1 MAEVQHSQIRSKLLE
16 LIAPLVDKSDI
27 PAKSAADREAHI
39 LSRSMAAAAIKML
52 AEVDDA
58 TAVGAIVDGGK
69 DNGIDAIHYDPQ
81 SKTLF
86 LVQSKWSNSHS
97 SSIESAGILKFIQ
110 GVQDLVSLKKGRF
123 NEKIQKRWNLIEDAL
138 KKLTSVRLVV
148 AYPGSGKIDPDIQD
162 KIDDFVK
169 SQNDT
174 SELFFFFPITQREL
188 VQHFVHEA
196 APPQI
201 NLTIRLTHY
210 GLVESPLRAV
220 YGQVSAADV
229 AEWYGSHGNH
239 LFAGN
244 IRNFLGSSEVN
255 GAIAETLKGEANYFW
270 YYNN

>member
-1 MAEVQHSQIRSKLLE
+1 MTLQLSVRLWMEEKITELTLFIMTLKAKLSFLF
-16 LIAPLVDKSDI
+16 
-27 PAKSAADREAHI
+27 
-39 LSRSMAAAAIKML
+39 SRS
-52 AEVDDA
+52 
-58 TAVGAIVDGGK
+58 GAIRT
-69 DNGIDAIHYDPQ
+69 Q
-81 SKTLF
+81 
-86 LVQSKWSNSHS
+86 VQF
-97 SSIESAGILKFIQ
+97 ESAGILKFIQ

-188 VQHFVHEA
+188 FQHFVHEA

-229 AEWYGSHGNH
+229 AEWYGRWQPS
-239 LFAGN
+239 FC
-244 IRNFLGSSEVN
+244 RKYS
-255 GAIAETLKGEANYFW
+255 
-270 YYNN
+270 